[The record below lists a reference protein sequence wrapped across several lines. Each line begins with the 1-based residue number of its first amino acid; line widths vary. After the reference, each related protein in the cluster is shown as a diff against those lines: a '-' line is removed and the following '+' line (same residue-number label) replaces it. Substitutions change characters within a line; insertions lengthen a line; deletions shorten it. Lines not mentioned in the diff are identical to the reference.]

1 MKPQNLFRLFMPEEG
16 ETPRLHGYILAEAT
30 PDGQV
35 EDSFQVCVRGE
46 QSIRIEFPAANITNL
61 QPLQPYHFLLDT
73 KPEEIF
79 FNDNQ
84 TVSSW
89 LDVGDLVRRR
99 SLLVT
104 KDGQEANE
112 EFSRLLQVKIR
123 EEQNKIYT
131 KGEKLYGGK

>member
-1 MKPQNLFRLFMPEEG
+1 MTEWTVKPQKLFWLFMPEEG
-16 ETPRLHGYILAEAT
+16 ETPRLHGYILVKAT
-30 PDGQV
+30 PDGPV

-46 QSIRIEFPAANITNL
+46 QGIRIEFPAANITNL

-89 LDVGDLVRRR
+89 LDVRDLVHRR

-104 KDGQEANE
+104 KNGKEANE
-112 EFSRLLQVKIR
+112 EFSCLLQVTIHKEQSKI
-123 EEQNKIYT
+123 
-131 KGEKLYGGK
+131 